1 MRNVR
6 ERFAAPPDP
15 PPTRRMF
22 HVKHP
27 FVSF

>member
-6 ERFAAPPDP
+6 ERFAAPPD